1 MLLIQLCLLIGIAM
15 ANCRVNTSSGP
26 VDGICGRSA
35 NQYLGI
41 PYALPPVNG
50 YRFSQAQPVVSDKTE
65 IVGDT
70 LAPYCPQYN
79 SSTGSITGNE
89 DCLYLNVYAPANAN
103 GSSVPVMVWIH
114 GGSFIEGGSAD
125 ATFNGTIL
133 ASEDNVIVVTVNYRL
148 GILGFFDSAET
159 GTNFAMSD
167 IAVALQWVQDNIES
181 FGGDPD
187 KVTLFGESSGG
198 TMVRHLLNSPKFNG
212 LFSRAIIQSDPQF
225 FTANSREVSR
235 DVLGQTVQQSLGCNS
250 TDCLRTA
257 TVEDILATQISI
269 LTQTTGLFTQGVNP
283 IFPWGPNIDYDYLP
297 SDVDVVLASKQSIT
311 NPVDLVIGTV
321 KDEVASFYANSTAK
335 TFQALLDQVL
345 HYANES
351 CLASSDD
358 PQKLVTLATELIFQC
373 PAVFNAMDLA
383 SSAGT
388 NVYMY
393 ELTKG
398 IEYPDNQANPL
409 CGGDS
414 VCHEDDLYVTFGT
427 YPEGTSSEQVAHSD
441 EVRARWSAFA
451 STGQPNTDQY
461 GGWQAISGNNLG
473 MYLLGS
479 KQTQSSLS
487 TCSAVRQL
495 IEAYWAAQVY

>member
-1 MLLIQLCLLIGIAM
+1 MWLIQLSLLIGIAV
-15 ANCRVNTSSGP
+15 ANCRVSTSSGL

-50 YRFSQAQPVVSDKTE
+50 YRFREAQPQASTQSE

-89 DCLYLNVYAPANAN
+89 DCLYLNVYAPAN

-114 GGSFIEGGSAD
+114 GGSFIEGGSRD
-125 ATFNGTIL
+125 AAFNGTFL
-133 ASEDNVIVVTVNYRL
+133 ASEDDVIVVTVNYRL

-167 IAVALQWVQDNIES
+167 IAMALQWVQDNIES

-198 TMVRHLLNSPKFNG
+198 TMVRHALNSPKFNG

-235 DVLGQTVQQSLGCNS
+235 DVLGQAVQQSLGCS
-250 TDCLRTA
+250 SSDCLRTA
-257 TVEDILATQISI
+257 TVEDILATQVSI
-269 LTQTTGLFTQGVNP
+269 LTQTTSLFTQGVNP

-297 SDVDVVLASKQSIT
+297 SDVDVELASKLSIA

-345 HYANES
+345 QYANES
-351 CLASSDD
+351 CLASSED
-358 PQKLVTLATELIFQC
+358 PHQIVTLATKLIFQC
-373 PAVFNAMDLA
+373 PAMINAMNLA

-393 ELTKG
+393 EFTKG
-398 IEYPDNQANPL
+398 IEYPANQVNPL
-409 CGGDS
+409 CGGDN

-427 YPEGTSSEQVAHSD
+427 YSGGTPSEQVALSD

-451 STGQPNTDQY
+451 STGQPNTDKY
-461 GGWQAISGNNLG
+461 GGWQAISGHNLG
-473 MYLLGS
+473 LYLLGS
-479 KQTQSSLS
+479 NQTQLSLP
-487 TCSAVRQL
+487 TCSNVRQL
-495 IEAYWAAQVY
+495 IEAYWAAQVH